1 MKVYFISGLAAD
13 SRVFKH
19 IAVPAGYEM
28 VHLDWL
34 KPAVRETVGDYAMR
48 MAEGIDRREPFALLG
63 LSFGGMLAAEIALQ
77 YAPAKTI
84 LVSSVPHYKHL
95 PGYYRVAGVTGL
107 HKLLPVAFMKKASVL
122 KRFFTTE
129 TDEDKEMLRQL
140 IRDSDDRF
148 IQWAI
153 DAIVRWKGG
162 GDTFPHIHIHGTS
175 DAVLPW
181 RFTSPTHK
189 IAGAGHLLVM
199 NRPEELNKIIG
210 EYLLT

>member
-1 MKVYFISGLAAD
+1 MKIYFISGLAAD

-19 IAVPAGYEM
+19 IEVPVGYEI
-28 VHLDWL
+28 VHLEWL
-34 KPAVRETVGDYAMR
+34 KPAAHETIGDYAMR
-48 MAEGIDRREPFALLG
+48 MAEGIDRHEPFALLG
-63 LSFGGMLAAEIALQ
+63 LSFGGMLVAEIALR

-84 LVSSVPHYKHL
+84 LLSSVPYYKHL

-107 HKLLPVAFMKKASVL
+107 HKLLPVHFIKKASVL
-122 KRFFTTE
+122 KRLFTTE
-129 TDEDKEMLRQL
+129 TDEDKEMLKQL
-140 IRDSDDRF
+140 IRDSDDHF

-162 GDTFPHIHIHGTS
+162 DVSFPHIHIHGTR
-175 DAVLPW
+175 DEVLPL

-199 NRPEELNKIIG
+199 NRAGELNKIIG